1 MSDVE
6 VLNFFDANYDA
17 FLGVLSAVEYQCQH
31 LGLEFLLQS
40 CHYLITLDFVREQH
54 LRKEVFYYCKMLS
67 NWG

>member
-1 MSDVE
+1 
-6 VLNFFDANYDA
+6 
-17 FLGVLSAVEYQCQH
+17 LGVLSAVEYQCQH